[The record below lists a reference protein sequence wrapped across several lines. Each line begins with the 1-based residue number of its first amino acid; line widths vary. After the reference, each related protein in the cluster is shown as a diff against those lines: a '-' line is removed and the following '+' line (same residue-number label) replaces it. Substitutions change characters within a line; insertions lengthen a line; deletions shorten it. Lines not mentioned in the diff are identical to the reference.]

1 MLHTF
6 EGHGANVNCVAFAN
20 NERTIV
26 SGGQDGAVWRWSLET
41 GAVLQTHEG
50 HWGRV
55 NSVVFVSG
63 GAKLCSIGSDMT
75 LRFWSADTL
84 QACLNHRAF
93 G

>member
-1 MLHTF
+1 
-6 EGHGANVNCVAFAN
+6 
-20 NERTIV
+20 
-26 SGGQDGAVWRWSLET
+26 LET
-41 GAVLQTHEG
+41 GAVLQAHEG
-50 HWGRV
+50 DWGRV
-55 NSVVFVSG
+55 NSVVLVSG